1 VPTRDDGSL
10 DLEATSAAFS
20 DRTRGVILNTPN
32 NPTGH
37 VFTSEELRALAA
49 LCIEHDSLAF
59 TDEIYE
65 HITYGPRHVPL
76 ATLTDMRPRAVT
88 VSGLSKTFS
97 VTGWRVGTI
106 VAPADLTDAI
116 RKTHDFLTVGAPAP
130 LQEACAVGIEEL
142 GADYYDDLAARY
154 EERRDVLYD
163 GLMRA
168 GFDCRRPDGSYYL
181 LADFSRI
188 SDMPDVEF
196 AVWLAREIGVAS
208 VPGSSFYREAN
219 RGRTQVRFAFC
230 KTIETLQDAVRRLA
244 KLA

>member
-1 VPTRDDGSL
+1 
-10 DLEATSAAFS
+10 
-20 DRTRGVILNTPN
+20 
-32 NPTGH
+32 
-37 VFTSEELRALAA
+37 
-49 LCIEHDSLAF
+49 
-59 TDEIYE
+59 
-65 HITYGPRHVPL
+65 
-76 ATLTDMRPRAVT
+76 
-88 VSGLSKTFS
+88 
-97 VTGWRVGTI
+97 